1 MIGHSER
8 RQTFGETDILIA
20 SKMQR
25 ALKYGMRVI
34 LCIGETTEEREEGW
48 TNDVLL
54 NQLEAIKS

>member
-1 MIGHSER
+1 
-8 RQTFGETDILIA
+8 
-20 SKMQR
+20 
-25 ALKYGMRVI
+25 MRVI